1 MKPSTRPEVLARANY
16 VCELC
21 YGPLAQMSL
30 HHRRPRGMGGTKA
43 PWIHDHENLLALCG
57 SGTTGCHGYVESR
70 RADAYEFGWLV
81 RSGMTPHTTPFCDKR
96 GHWWYLYKDQ
106 KLPLS
111 PPFDAPNPS
120 SMPPSPGVGLL
131 ETPREEHD
139 DRPY

>member
-1 MKPSTRPEVLARANY
+1 MKPSIRPEVLARANY

-21 YGPLAQMSL
+21 YGPLTQMSL
-30 HHRRPRGMGGTKA
+30 HHRRPRQMGGTKA

-96 GHWWYLYKDQ
+96 GHWWYLYKNL
-106 KLPLS
+106 KLPLTPS
-111 PPFDAPNPS
+111 HDTPNPS
-120 SMPPSPGVGLL
+120 STPPRPGVGSP